1 MKIKNILKITFL
13 AGAVLVTSCTDN
25 YLNQKPQESLDATKA
40 YTDAASVKSGLLGIY
55 GQSTSTT
62 SVTGSGFQN
71 GNYYGLRYWALTDLY
86 ANTLTHTGTFP
97 SFAQIN
103 NKSILADNVEI
114 TNMWNAMYS
123 TINRA
128 NTLLAAIPTI
138 NDGALDKNAYTA
150 EVKTLRAMVYFDILR
165 LWGGSNDGYN
175 KPGGVGVPIITSP
188 TLVEADATPVAR
200 STEAQVYTQI
210 NKDLDDAIAV
220 SSYSNKIL
228 GRMGKDAAKMLK
240 ARVALYTGD
249 YATAESLCTELISSG
264 RYSMV
269 SGANYANI
277 WLAQNTSESIF
288 ELQFDPQNSNA
299 IAFFYY
305 PTNRGGRNEI
315 NSSAS
320 LNAAHEVGDIRQPVN
335 YTVTAPTKVTLK
347 YTRVSTGADNVTI
360 MRMSELYLIRAEAR
374 AKKAT
379 PDIVGAL
386 ADINTI
392 RSRAGLPNFVALT
405 PADIIAQIVKEDRI
419 EFAHEGH
426 IWFDLRRN
434 GMAGTIVS
442 QAYQALWPIPQ
453 REVLNSGGVITQNT
467 GY

>member
-1 MKIKNILKITFL
+1 MKIKNIIKATFL
-13 AGAVLVTSCTDN
+13 AGSVILASCTDN
-25 YLNQKPQESLDATKA
+25 YLNQKPQASLDATTA
-40 YTDAASVKSGLLGIY
+40 YTDAASAKAGLLGIY
-55 GQSTSTT
+55 
-62 SVTGSGFQN
+62 SGFQN
-71 GNYYGLRYWALTDLY
+71 ANYYGLRYWALTDLY

-114 TNMWNAMYS
+114 TNMWNSMYS

-128 NTLLAAIPTI
+128 NTLLAAIPNI
-138 NDGALDKNAYTA
+138 NDGALNKEDYLA
-150 EVKTLRAMVYFDILR
+150 EVKTLRAMVYFDLLR
-165 LWGGSNDGYN
+165 LFGGSIAGYN
-175 KPGGVGVPIITSP
+175 QTGGVGIPIILTP

-220 SSYSNKIL
+220 ASYPNKIF

-249 YATAESLCTELISSG
+249 YTTAESLCTDLISSG
-264 RYSMV
+264 RYSLV
-269 SGANYANI
+269 SGNNYANI
-277 WLAQNTSESIF
+277 WLTQNSSESIF
-288 ELQFDPQNSNA
+288 ELQFDAQNSNS

-305 PTNRGGRNEI
+305 PTTRGGRNEI

-320 LNAAHEVGDIRQPVN
+320 LNAAHETGDIRKPVN
-335 YTVTAPTKVTLK
+335 YTVTSPIKVTLK

-379 PDIVGAL
+379 PDIIGAL
-386 ADINTI
+386 ADLNVV
-392 RSRAGLPNFVALT
+392 RGRAGLADFVALL
-405 PADIIAQIVKEDRI
+405 PSDIIDQIVKEDRI

-434 GMAGTIVS
+434 GMAGTVVTE
-442 QAYQALWPIPQ
+442 AYKALWPIPQ
-453 REVLNSGGVITQNT
+453 REVLNSGGVISQNT